1 MNPTPE
7 LDGLFA
13 GIFKPGAVILT
24 TGFRGGGKTHT
35 AIAVSEQLIKGYYP
49 SIPKVEVFT
58 NVIFLHNEDGRIVEG
73 TPEHVHTV
81 TTMKDLFPMLVDS
94 IETNGRNVLNLLIL
108 DEAQNFLGGDSNQ
121 TNASVMMKEMLGIIR
136 KFRLAVWLLTPTPRS
151 VGPAFRNWLTDPKYP
166 GNITAKF
173 LKDMEWN
180 ERYIAENHL
189 DIDPRSLMQVMNYD
203 SDPFLLEVPITPWTR
218 TWKDLRNGEYCY
230 DHEASATFHVGDGF
244 DWELFNRTIGGV
256 SSIRVLDMIRQYYR
270 EHHGESVERKPTPEE
285 MRKLTQGEIAKRM
298 FESGASQREVARTLG
313 ITRETVLRR
322 VESIGYTPTKSSKY
336 APRKGQ
342 KNDASE
348 VVGDQPPK
356 TLASKVAGWSSE
368 GGFSPAI
375 YNSSRTP
382 QNRGFSEV
390 VAATSESVSD
400 DQDGPFETPIPESRY
415 TLAELRR
422 AVRHCIGDD
431 GDEAEE

>member
-1 MNPTPE
+1 M
-7 LDGLFA
+7 
-13 GIFKPGAVILT
+13 
-24 TGFRGGGKTHT
+24 
-35 AIAVSEQLIKGYYP
+35 
-49 SIPKVEVFT
+49 
-58 NVIFLHNEDGRIVEG
+58 
-73 TPEHVHTV
+73 
-81 TTMKDLFPMLVDS
+81 
-94 IETNGRNVLNLLIL
+94 
-108 DEAQNFLGGDSNQ
+108 
-121 TNASVMMKEMLGIIR
+121 
-136 KFRLAVWLLTPTPRS
+136 
-151 VGPAFRNWLTDPKYP
+151 
-166 GNITAKF
+166 
-173 LKDMEWN
+173 
-180 ERYIAENHL
+180 
-189 DIDPRSLMQVMNYD
+189 
-203 SDPFLLEVPITPWTR
+203 
-218 TWKDLRNGEYCY
+218 
-230 DHEASATFHVGDGF
+230 
-244 DWELFNRTIGGV
+244 
-256 SSIRVLDMIRQYYR
+256 
-270 EHHGESVERKPTPEE
+270 
-285 MRKLTQGEIAKRM
+285 
-298 FESGASQREVARTLG
+298 G

-368 GGFSPAI
+368 GGFSPGI